1 MSRNASQPQNF
12 KYDKWTFFTQVLAML
27 GTLGCL
33 LIAYLAW
40 RYVNPIIIIREQSIS
55 SQQATVTPSPSVSP
69 TPTPTASPAPEKQP
83 ARTNRSSAPDDLY
96 CGVVDE
102 AGNPVLDE
110 DGNQELV
117 RCSDGAEP

>member
-40 RYVNPIIIIREQSIS
+40 RYVNPVVIIREQYIP
-55 SQQATVTPSPSVSP
+55 SQQTTVTPSPSVSP
-69 TPTPTASPAPEKQP
+69 TPTPVTSPTPKKQ
-83 ARTNRSSAPDDLY
+83 RTNRSSDLY

-110 DGNQELV
+110 DGEQELV
-117 RCSDGAEP
+117 RCSDGKPLGP